1 MKVKQETTNLPVPQS
16 FWGAGL
22 YGMTIRVPYF
32 PSYLESKKLK
42 RRIVIKYYFPLTGLW
57 YTKSNLEIRL
67 KTFGLTFTDYEC
79 IWILRLSLSKIGS
92 LEWADKMIE
101 TYYNDK
107 LFCTKLLIKR
117 HLLENPYGNIDY
129 STWISRIDLINMYYD
144 SRQGSAIII
153 NYDFSLV
160 PEYIRTADK
169 FSLIY
174 DEPQLT
180 VKSGKTSGIYT
191 TRYKKFI
198 EERKD
203 IGTLR
208 GAKSRLKM
216 YDGKE
221 EFVKKAREIHGN
233 KFNYDN
239 VNYINKETK
248 VEIVCNEC
256 GRVFQMTPS
265 NHVHGK
271 QGCPFC
277 AASTIESK
285 GEYYVRT
292 YLETN
297 NIKYR
302 SRTSIYCDDKHRII
316 PDFII
321 VDNNVWIEYNG
332 RQHYEVV
339 DIFHKSIDNFKNQL
353 ERDIRVR
360 NYCKEHN
367 IILIEI
373 PYVVY
378 TKNDVDTFLNSIF
391 CNLTTDS
398 IKDININ
405 YSKLYKLDNTGF
417 KIEDLFPT

>member
-79 IWILRLSLSKIGS
+79 IWILKLSLSKIGS

-117 HLLENPYGNIDY
+117 YLLENPYGNIDY
-129 STWISRIDLINMYYD
+129 STWISRVDLINMYYD

-174 DEPQLT
+174 DEPQLV

-191 TRYKKFI
+191 TGYKKFI
-198 EERKD
+198 GEKKD
-203 IGTLR
+203 VGTLR

-216 YDGKE
+216 YVGKE
-221 EFVKKAREIHGN
+221 CFIEKARKVHGN

-239 VNYINKETK
+239 VVYINKETK
-248 VEIVCNEC
+248 VEIICNDC
-256 GRVFQMTPS
+256 GHHFYMTPE
-265 NHVHGK
+265 NHIHGRE
-271 QGCPFC
+271 GCSFC
-277 AASTIESK
+277 FESR
-285 GEYYVRT
+285 GEGFVRT
-292 YLETN
+292 YLEDN
-297 NIKYR
+297 NILYKNKITVY
-302 SRTSIYCDDKHRII
+302 YNDYKFV
-316 PDFII
+316 PDFILEDRKI
-321 VDNNVWIEYNG
+321 WIEYNG
-332 RQHYEVV
+332 QQHYELIE
-339 DIFHKSIDNFKNQL
+339 IFHKSIDTFIHQIK
-353 ERDIRVR
+353 RDRMVR
-360 NYCKEHN
+360 EYCKKN
-367 IILIEI
+367 DILLIEI
-373 PYVVY
+373 PYTVN
-378 TKNDVDTFLNSIF
+378 TKENVDNFLNNILKNLSID
-391 CNLTTDS
+391 C
-398 IKDININ
+398 IEEINVN
-405 YSKLYKLDNTGF
+405 SLKLYKLDDTGF
-417 KIEDLFPT
+417 KLEDLFP